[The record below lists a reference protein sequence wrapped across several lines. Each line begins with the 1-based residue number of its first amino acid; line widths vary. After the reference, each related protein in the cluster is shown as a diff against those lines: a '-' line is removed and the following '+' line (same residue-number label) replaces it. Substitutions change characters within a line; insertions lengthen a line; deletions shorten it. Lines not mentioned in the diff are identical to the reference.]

1 MKSVYDSNE
10 KLIKGLMAGE
20 EEAYSQLVE
29 IYHHSLC
36 VYADSLINDS
46 AAAEDIVQNVLIR
59 IWEKRMKLRTDHSI
73 KSFLYRS
80 VYNEFIDQ
88 YRKIQSVS
96 ILERKYIEALD
107 AMIEKDE
114 AAFENKILLVRKEIE
129 NLPPKCK
136 TVFLMS
142 KKDGL
147 SNVEISENLNISTK
161 TVEAHIL
168 RAFKIIRERV
178 HNKLNLESIFFLLF
192 KVQRKNTGVSQ
203 IAIIPN

>member
-1 MKSVYDSNE
+1 MKSTYDSNE
-10 KLIKGLMAGE
+10 NLVKGLMAGE
-20 EEAYSQLVE
+20 EIAYACLVE
-29 IYHHSLC
+29 KYHHSLC

-46 AAAEDIVQNVLIR
+46 AGAEDIVQNVLIR
-59 IWEKRMKLRTDHSI
+59 VWEKRKKLRTEHSI

-88 YRKIQSVS
+88 YRKNKSVS
-96 ILERKYIEALD
+96 VLERKYIEALD
-107 AMIEKDE
+107 SMVEKDE
-114 AAFENKILLVRKEIE
+114 SAFENKIRLVSKEIE

-147 SNVEISENLNISTK
+147 SNVEISENLKISTK
-161 TVEAHIL
+161 TVEAHIF

-178 HNKLNLESIFFLLF
+178 NDKVNLESILFLLF
-192 KVQRKNTGVSQ
+192 RVQGRYVG
-203 IAIIPN
+203 A